1 MDEVIARAKKY
12 LDEIRNDLVIENC
25 KRQDQCDTD
34 ILLTVIDI
42 NELEKRL
49 DRVHYNWTQD
59 FVNRFKAN
67 PSECLHELR
76 TQRAISNMFFDFVM
90 DFAKVGL
97 AEIPPERT
105 VRQLSEF
112 ITFWIKE
119 HFKRGCD
126 ERKSGPEY
134 RLTLDELAQRYSEGK
149 PA

>member
-1 MDEVIARAKKY
+1 MKIKNFKNFFGKKHEIKYNSGDVVRAIK
-12 LDEIRNDLVIENC
+12 NG
-25 KRQDQCDTD
+25 
-34 ILLTVIDI
+34 DI